1 MASSS
6 LKNLS
11 IRAIMKGATRQN
23 VKNIMKVPALVMAI
37 GPNKREQLQAL
48 RRLLKFLD
56 LYVEYSKAHHTRTL
70 VQKLPNG
77 VKSSLSLSKANANAR
92 RMRINAATR
101 NVQRIRNKGTAL
113 RNKLGLHVYR
123 NTEPF
128 NESTVKNALGRIAVL
143 RQNGTNNRSIF
154 NAYQALQTR

>member
-1 MASSS
+1 MASIT
-6 LKNLS
+6 LKNLATRS
-11 IRAIMKGATRQN
+11 ILKGATRQN
-23 VKNIMKVPALVMAI
+23 IKNIMKVPELVMAI
-37 GPNKREQLQAL
+37 GSNKREQLQAL

-56 LYVEYSKAHHTRTL
+56 LYVEYNKAAHTMAL
-70 VQKLPNG
+70 VRKLPNG
-77 VKSSLSLSKANANAR
+77 VKSALSLTKANANAR
-92 RMRINAATR
+92 RMRINDATR
-101 NVQRIRNKGTAL
+101 NIQRIRNKGTAL

-154 NAYQALQTR
+154 NAYQALIQR